1 MRRKARPNAADNVAG
16 ETWEG
21 QGLDAGVAAAAGAPS
36 AMSSSGHNEE
46 PPPEKK
52 NRPKDSAF
60 RQQNMDMWVP
70 ILTPRCVVLMFAA
83 VAAAFIPAGVYLYT
97 QSKAVVEYRIQ
108 YDGDGAAAGLAAC
121 AVTGFN
127 QSAACTVR
135 FDVDATMEPPIYV
148 YYEVGKLLQNH
159 RKYVKSRSAPQLTGD
174 ESALLG
180 DDNCEPLRKDA
191 ASGQWLNPCG
201 LIANSMFT
209 DVLSV
214 ADAPAPFD
222 GASSGSFMSETGI
235 AWPVD
240 RGRALLLSPHALVCR
255 RDLTQYRGQRWAY
268 WYPSDDTIRYLYE
281 TYPAIVNPIE
291 GVLNEHFMVWMRCIL
306 SNNILPPPAERCC
319 RAAGMPTFRKVY
331 GRIDTKLEPGDHV
344 TFDVQA
350 SYYVSGFDGTKAI
363 VLSTLSNVG
372 AHNTFAGPAYM
383 AMGIL
388 AFLIAVGF
396 TIKHL
401 LNPRG
406 LGDARFLNMRDV
418 Q

>member
-36 AMSSSGHNEE
+36 AMSSSGHIEE
-46 PPPEKK
+46 PPAEKK

-127 QSAACTVR
+127 QSAACAVR

-180 DDNCEPLRKDA
+180 DDNCEPLRKDPTT
-191 ASGQWLNPCG
+191 GQWLNPCG

-214 ADAPAPFD
+214 VDAPAPFD

-240 RGRALLLSPHALVCR
+240 SEDRFKQPDGFVFGKCPSGPCTDCLSSAAFTAANPCKGGWHA
-255 RDLTQYRGQRWAY
+255 DIPQ
-268 WYPSDDTIRYLYE
+268 
-281 TYPAIVNPIE
+281 
-291 GVLNEHFMVWMRCIL
+291 GVRSH
-306 SNNILPPPAERCC
+306 
-319 RAAGMPTFRKVY
+319 
-331 GRIDTKLEPGDHV
+331 
-344 TFDVQA
+344 
-350 SYYVSGFDGTKAI
+350 
-363 VLSTLSNVG
+363 
-372 AHNTFAGPAYM
+372 
-383 AMGIL
+383 
-388 AFLIAVGF
+388 
-396 TIKHL
+396 
-401 LNPRG
+401 
-406 LGDARFLNMRDV
+406 
-418 Q
+418 